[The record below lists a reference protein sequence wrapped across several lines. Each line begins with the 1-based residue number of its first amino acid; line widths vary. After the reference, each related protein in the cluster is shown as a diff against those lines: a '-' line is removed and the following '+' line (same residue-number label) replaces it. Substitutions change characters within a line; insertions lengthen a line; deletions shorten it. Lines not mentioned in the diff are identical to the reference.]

1 MTVFKTYWKLLKRNL
16 PLVILYTVILIGF
29 SAANMKT
36 NEKDLD
42 FVASKP
48 NIIVVNQ
55 DEQGTLSRHLID
67 YLKTASHLKVATST
81 EEEQIND
88 ALFYREAN
96 YVIYIPDDYS
106 ETFMAGSAPELT
118 VKSTGDYQASL
129 AEMILSRYLNTAS
142 IYQKMGIDAHELTTF
157 IDETLAQTV
166 KINMVSL
173 LDVDQLTKATS
184 YYNFASY
191 SILACLIF
199 IVSLLLNHFN
209 QPTVKKRRLISP
221 MGEKKHNRIL
231 LFSNSLYALLIWL
244 IYVAISFLLV
254 GDIMWSPHG
263 LIYIINAFMLTL
275 CATSLAFLIG
285 TLVRSPNAISGIVN
299 VIALGSSFLCGAFVP
314 MEWLPDS
321 VLTIAH
327 AIPTFYYIKTNELL
341 KTVEAFHLDT
351 LKPILINMVI
361 IFGFSVLFMI
371 LTQLVSQR
379 RRKIG

>member
-1 MTVFKTYWKLLKRNL
+1 
-16 PLVILYTVILIGF
+16 
-29 SAANMKT
+29 
-36 NEKDLD
+36 
-42 FVASKP
+42 
-48 NIIVVNQ
+48 
-55 DEQGTLSRHLID
+55 
-67 YLKTASHLKVATST
+67 
-81 EEEQIND
+81 
-88 ALFYREAN
+88 
-96 YVIYIPDDYS
+96 
-106 ETFMAGSAPELT
+106 
-118 VKSTGDYQASL
+118 
-129 AEMILSRYLNTAS
+129 
-142 IYQKMGIDAHELTTF
+142 
-157 IDETLAQTV
+157 
-166 KINMVSL
+166 MVSL
-173 LDVDQLTKATS
+173 LDVDRLTKATS

-221 MGEKKHNRIL
+221 MGENKHNRIL
-231 LFSNSLYALLIWL
+231 LLSNSLYALLIWF

-327 AIPTFYYIKTNELL
+327 AIPTFYYINTNELL
-341 KTVEAFHLDT
+341 KTVESFHLDT
-351 LKPILINMVI
+351 LKPLLINMVI

-371 LTQLVSQR
+371 LTQLVSKR
-379 RRKIG
+379 RRKMG

>member
-1 MTVFKTYWKLLKRNL
+1 
-16 PLVILYTVILIGF
+16 
-29 SAANMKT
+29 
-36 NEKDLD
+36 
-42 FVASKP
+42 
-48 NIIVVNQ
+48 
-55 DEQGTLSRHLID
+55 
-67 YLKTASHLKVATST
+67 
-81 EEEQIND
+81 
-88 ALFYREAN
+88 
-96 YVIYIPDDYS
+96 
-106 ETFMAGSAPELT
+106 
-118 VKSTGDYQASL
+118 
-129 AEMILSRYLNTAS
+129 
-142 IYQKMGIDAHELTTF
+142 
-157 IDETLAQTV
+157 
-166 KINMVSL
+166 MVSL